1 VNEPYKTSSLP
12 PIAFVLSAVLLWSF
26 GGLFIKFTT
35 LDAFAVNLGRSFF
48 AAITVAIFTYKKGL
62 RLDRFTLLSSLMYA
76 GTLSCFVYANKTTT
90 AANAIFLQYTA
101 PVYILILA
109 PFVLKEKF
117 RATDLITVVIC
128 LAGMSLFF
136 LEPQNA
142 ENKLAANIY
151 LGNIAALASGVF
163 FGVYFILLRH
173 PRSLS
178 IKNPA
183 LSVFYGNILIVLLM
197 LPLVGNNLPAQI
209 NYKDALAIL
218 FLGIFQIGVAYILFT
233 KGIADG
239 VRSLDAS
246 IVGFVEPLL
255 NPIWVFLFLGEK
267 PSKWALIGGLVIVA
281 AVVFHT
287 IKSSRE
293 KSVLNDRNIE
303 SA

>member
-1 VNEPYKTSSLP
+1 VEEPNKNLNFP
-12 PIAFVLSAVLLWSF
+12 PIALVLSAVLLWSF

-35 LDAFAVNLGRSFF
+35 LDAFAVNAGRSFF
-48 AAITVAIFTYKKGL
+48 AAITVAVFTYKKGL

-76 GTLSCFVYANKTTT
+76 GTLSCFVYANKMTT

-101 PVYILILA
+101 PIYILILA

-117 RATDLITVVIC
+117 RATDFVTVVVC

-142 ENKLAANIY
+142 ANKLASNIY

-197 LPLVGNNLPAQI
+197 VPVLFHNPPTNISSN
-209 NYKDALAIL
+209 DFLAIL

-233 KGIADG
+233 NGIAKG

-246 IVGFVEPLL
+246 IVGFIEPLL

-267 PSKWALIGGLVIVA
+267 PSKWAIVGGAVIVA

-287 IKSSRE
+287 VKSSRE
-293 KSVLNDRNIE
+293 KINAAQTDIKT
-303 SA
+303 A